1 MKAKEAAMANV
12 PASKGKKIVVDT
24 ASKPAVKATPVVAAK
39 AVTKSVAPP
48 VVTAP
53 VAAPSPK
60 IVAAPAPK
68 IVAAPVAVAKAVA
81 APALV
86 ITPQPVPAATP
97 APTAVEGS
105 TKMTDT
111 INKIEDTV
119 KTTTAQVSEKATEM
133 FHDVSA
139 KAKTAMDKASETAKD
154 AMEFNKLN
162 LEAVVE
168 AGKIAFKGAQTAT
181 QNAAD
186 LGRKNLEE
194 TTAMVKSISGVKAP
208 ADFFK
213 IQGDFARSQFDAA
226 VAEMSKSSEF
236 YLKLAGEVFQ
246 PISTRYSV
254 AADAVKARMAA

>member
-1 MKAKEAAMANV
+1 MANV
-12 PASKGKKIVVDT
+12 PASKGKKIVVSKVT
-24 ASKPAVKATPVVAAK
+24 KPATAPAPIVAAK
-39 AVTKSVAPP
+39 
-48 VVTAP
+48 
-53 VAAPSPK
+53 VAAKP
-60 IVAAPAPK
+60 V
-68 IVAAPVAVAKAVA
+68 VAAPVATVVAKPVAATPPAPKTVA
-81 APALV
+81 APAAPVLVAKAAVTPAPV
-86 ITPQPVPAATP
+86 ITTQPVPAATP

-119 KTTTAQVSEKATEM
+119 KTTTAQVSEKATAM
-133 FHDVSA
+133 FHDASA
-139 KAKTAMDKASETAKD
+139 KAKTAMDKASETAKE

-162 LEAVVE
+162 LEAMVE
-168 AGKIAFKGAQTAT
+168 AGKIAVKGAQTAA

-194 TTAMVKSISGVKAP
+194 TTAMVKSISSVKAP

>member
-1 MKAKEAAMANV
+1 MANV
-12 PASKGKKIVVDT
+12 PANKGKKTVAAKVT
-24 ASKPAVKATPVVAAK
+24 KPAVAAAPFVAA
-39 AVTKSVAPP
+39 
-48 VVTAP
+48 
-53 VAAPSPK
+53 K
-60 IVAAPAPK
+60 IVAAKSAVAKPAPLPVVNVPVSHAP
-68 IVAAPVAVAKAVA
+68 VAAPVAVPQIVA
-81 APALV
+81 ADVIVATTPA
-86 ITPQPVPAATP
+86 ITPKIVPAATP
-97 APTAVEGS
+97 APPLPEGQS
-105 TKMTDT
+105 KMTDT
-111 INKIEDTV
+111 LKTIENTV
-119 KTTTAQVSEKATEM
+119 KTATAEASEKATAM

-139 KAKTAMDKASETAKD
+139 KAKTAMDKASETAKE

-162 LEAVVE
+162 IEAVVE
-168 AGKIAFKGAQTAT
+168 AGKIAVKGAQTAA

-186 LGRKNLEE
+186 LGRKNIED

-213 IQGDFARSQFDAA
+213 IQGDYARSQFDAA